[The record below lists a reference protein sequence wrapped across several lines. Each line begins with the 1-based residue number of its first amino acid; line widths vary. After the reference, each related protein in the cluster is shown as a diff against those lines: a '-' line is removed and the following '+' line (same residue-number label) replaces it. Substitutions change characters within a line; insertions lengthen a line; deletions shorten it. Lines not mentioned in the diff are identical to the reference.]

1 MKTKL
6 TVQMSHN
13 ENIIWRWTE
22 PISEKAMVRLGVDE
36 YKAVVK
42 AAERELANQIK
53 LSKKQGKGN
62 EGE

>member
-1 MKTKL
+1 MKTQL
-6 TVQMSHN
+6 TVTLSHN

-22 PISEKAMVRLGVDE
+22 PISEKAMMRLGVPE

-53 LSKKQGKGN
+53 LSKKK
-62 EGE
+62 EAEEE